1 MEVKLNDKTT
11 AIVNAK
17 ITVFQTVGKQ
27 STDVVHVRNDKVYGA
42 RIATRSWFCGK
53 RFLLFVL
60 LAILGGYGHYMYD
73 TAVLGYEPNPGIIAG
88 IVIVLLAIGGFVSM
102 RKRRELELVLDS
114 STNGTLFR
122 FPLGKDVPQDKV
134 EDLADILVN

>member
-17 ITVFQTVGKQ
+17 ITVFQTEGKNKN
-27 STDVVHVRNDKVYGA
+27 DVVHVRNDKVYGA

-53 RFLLFVL
+53 RFALFVL
-60 LAILGGYGHYMYD
+60 LALLGGYAHYMYD
-73 TAVLGYEPNPGIIAG
+73 TVVLGYLPNPGIITG
-88 IVIVLLAIGGFVSM
+88 IVLGVLAIGGFVSL
-102 RKRRELELVLDS
+102 RRRRELELVVDS
-114 STNGTLFR
+114 GIPTVFR
-122 FPLGKDVPQDKV
+122 FPLGKDIAQDKV